1 MTTSHVSRQR
11 SGLSLTFRLRVLV
24 VEDHEPF
31 RRVICELLQQ
41 RADLLIV
48 GEAADGLDAIC
59 QAEALRPDV
68 VMLDIGLPMLSG
80 IEVAGRIRAKVPDA
94 KLMFVTNESSLE
106 VVEQAFRRG
115 AHGYV
120 YKPRAERDV
129 FPVLEAIMRGGR
141 FVSGGLERIAQG
153 DSLASH
159 RHHVVF
165 CSSDAVL
172 VGAFSRFIAG
182 ELREGNAVVAVVTG
196 AHAQRLQSSLEA
208 ARVDVALAIRQQR
221 YIPVNVSALL
231 AKAMVNGCPDPLRFL
246 DAAGDLLTDV
256 TRQATDHHTR
266 VAACGEGTSIF
277 WTHGHV
283 VAAIQLEHLWDEVAK
298 SRQMDILC
306 AYPLAARDE
315 SVPAVRRLC
324 AEHTAVEIS

>member
-1 MTTSHVSRQR
+1 MTTT
-11 SGLSLTFRLRVLV
+11 LTSRLRVLV

-48 GEAADGLDAIC
+48 GEAADGLDAIS

-68 VMLDIGLPMLSG
+68 VMLDIGLPKLTG
-80 IEVAGRIRAKVPDA
+80 IEVAARIRAKVPGA
-94 KLMFVTNESSLE
+94 KLILVTNESSLE

-120 YKPRAERDV
+120 YKPRVQRDV
-129 FPVLEAIMRGGR
+129 LAVLEAVIRGGR
-141 FVSGGLERIAQG
+141 FVSGSLERIAQG

-165 CSSDAVL
+165 CSTDAIL
-172 VGAFSRFIAG
+172 IGAFSRFIAG
-182 ELREGNAVVAVVTG
+182 ELGEGNAVVAVVTA
-196 AHAQRLQSSLEA
+196 AHERRLQSSLEA
-208 ARVDVALAIRQQR
+208 SDVDVALAIRQQR
-221 YIPVNVSALL
+221 YFPVNVSELL
-231 AKAMVNGCPDPLRFL
+231 AKATVNGRPDPLRCL
-246 DAAGDLLTDV
+246 DVAGDLLTDV
-256 TRQATDHHTR
+256 TRRATDR
-266 VAACGEGTSIF
+266 DARIAACGEGTSIL

-283 VAAIQLEHLWDEVAK
+283 EAAIQLEHLWDEIAM
-298 SRQMDILC
+298 SRQIDILC
-306 AYPLAARDE
+306 VYPLAARDQ

>member
-1 MTTSHVSRQR
+1 MTS
-11 SGLSLTFRLRVLV
+11 RLRVLV

-31 RRVICELLQQ
+31 RRVTCELLQR

-59 QAEALRPDV
+59 QAEALQPDV
-68 VMLDIGLPMLSG
+68 VMLDISLPMLSG
-80 IEVAGRIRAKVPDA
+80 LEVAGRIRATVPDA

-120 YKPRAERDV
+120 YKPRAQRDV
-129 FPVLEAIMRGGR
+129 LPVLEAILRGGR
-141 FVSGGLERIAQG
+141 FVSGGLERIAAG

-159 RHHVVF
+159 RHHLLF
-165 CSSDAVL
+165 SSSDAVL

-182 ELREGNAVVAVVTG
+182 ELREGNAVVAVVTA
-196 AHAQRLQSSLEA
+196 AHERSLQSSLEA
-208 ARVDVALAIRQQR
+208 SDVDIALAIRQQR
-221 YIPVNVSALL
+221 YLPVNVSELL
-231 AKAMVNGCPDPLRFL
+231 AKAMVNGCPDPFRYL
-246 DAAGDLLTDV
+246 DAAEDLLTDV
-256 TRQATDHHTR
+256 TRRATDHHAG

-277 WTHGHV
+277 WTHEHV
-283 VAAIQLEHLWDEVAK
+283 EAAIQLERLWDEIAM
-298 SRQMDILC
+298 SRQVAVLC

-324 AEHTAVEIS
+324 AEHTAIEIS

>member
-1 MTTSHVSRQR
+1 LTSLQ
-11 SGLSLTFRLRVLV
+11 RVLV
-24 VEDHEPF
+24 VEDHKPF

-41 RADLLIV
+41 RGDLLIV
-48 GEAADGLDAIC
+48 GEAADGLDAIR

-68 VMLDIGLPMLSG
+68 VMLDIGLPTLSG
-80 IEVAGRIRAKVPDA
+80 LEVAGRIRASVPDA
-94 KLMFVTNESSLE
+94 KLMFVTSESSLD
-106 VVEQAFRRG
+106 VVEQAISRG

-120 YKPRAERDV
+120 YKPRALRDV
-129 FPVLEAIMRGGR
+129 LPVLEAIIRGGQ

-196 AHAQRLQSSLEA
+196 AHEQSLQSSLEA
-208 ARVDVALAIRQQR
+208 SRVDVALAIREQR
-221 YIPVNVSALL
+221 YLPVNVSELL
-231 AKAMVNGCPDPLRFL
+231 AKAMVNGCPDPSRYL
-246 DAAGDLLTDV
+246 DAAGDLLADV
-256 TRQATDHHTR
+256 TRRATDRHAR
-266 VAACGEGTSIF
+266 VAACGEGTSMF

-283 VAAIQLEHLWDEVAK
+283 DAAIQLEHLWDEIAK

-306 AYPLAARDE
+306 AFPLTARDE

>member
-1 MTTSHVSRQR
+1 MTPLQ
-11 SGLSLTFRLRVLV
+11 RVLV
-24 VEDHEPF
+24 VEDYEPF
-31 RRVICELLQQ
+31 RRLLCELLQQ
-41 RADLLIV
+41 RGDLLIV

-59 QAEALRPDV
+59 QAEELRPDV
-68 VMLDIGLPMLSG
+68 VILDIGLPRLNG
-80 IEVAGRIRAKVPDA
+80 IDVAGRIRATVPHA
-94 KLMFVTNESSLE
+94 KLIFLTNESSLE
-106 VVEQAFRRG
+106 VVEEAFSRG

-120 YKPRAERDV
+120 YKPRAQRDV
-129 FPVLEAIMRGGR
+129 VPVLEAIIRGGR
-141 FVSGGLERIAQG
+141 FVSGGLERIARG

-159 RHHVVF
+159 RHDLLF

-182 ELREGNAVVAVVTG
+182 ELRERNAVVAVVTA
-196 AHAQRLQSSLEA
+196 AHEQSLQSSLEA
-208 ARVDVALAIRQQR
+208 SNVDVALAIRQQR
-221 YIPVNVSALL
+221 YLPVNVSELL
-231 AKAMVNGCPDPLRFL
+231 AKATVNGCPDPLRYL

-256 TRQATDHHTR
+256 TRRATDQHAR

-283 VAAIQLEHLWDEVAK
+283 EAAIQFEHLWDEIAM

-306 AYPLAARDE
+306 AYPLAAPDE

>member
-1 MTTSHVSRQR
+1 LTS
-11 SGLSLTFRLRVLV
+11 RLRVLV
-24 VEDHEPF
+24 VEDHEPI
-31 RRVICELLQQ
+31 RRVICELLQE

-48 GEAADGLDAIC
+48 GEAADGLDAIR

-68 VMLDIGLPMLSG
+68 VMLDIGLPRLSG
-80 IEVAGRIRAKVPDA
+80 IEVAGRLRAKVPDA

-120 YKPRAERDV
+120 YKPRVQRDIL
-129 FPVLEAIMRGGR
+129 PVLDAIIRGGR
-141 FVSGGLERIAQG
+141 FVSGGLERVAQG
-153 DSLASH
+153 DSLAA
-159 RHHVVF
+159 HHHDVVF

-172 VGAFSRFIAG
+172 IGAFSRFIDG
-182 ELREGNAVVAVVTG
+182 ELREGNAVVAVVTA
-196 AHAQRLQSSLEA
+196 AHERRLQSSLEA
-208 ARVDVALAIRQQR
+208 SHVDVALAIRQQR
-221 YIPVNVSALL
+221 YLPVNVNELL
-231 AKAMVNGCPDPLRFL
+231 AKATVNGCPDPLRYL
-246 DAAGDLLTDV
+246 DAAGDLLTEV
-256 TRQATDHHTR
+256 TRRATDNHAR

-277 WTHGHV
+277 WSQGHV
-283 VAAIQLEHLWDEVAK
+283 EAAIQIECLLDEIAM

-315 SVPAVRRLC
+315 SVPTVRRLC

>member
-1 MTTSHVSRQR
+1 M
-11 SGLSLTFRLRVLV
+11 LV
-24 VEDHEPF
+24 VEDHKPF

-48 GEAADGLDAIC
+48 GEAADGLDAIR

-80 IEVAGRIRAKVPDA
+80 IEVAGRIRARVPDA

-120 YKPRAERDV
+120 YKPRVQRDV
-129 FPVLEAIMRGGR
+129 LPVLEAIIRGGR

-159 RHHVVF
+159 HHDVVF

-182 ELREGNAVVAVVTG
+182 NLRKGNAVVAVVTA
-196 AHAQRLQSSLEA
+196 AHERRLQSSLEA
-208 ARVDVALAIRQQR
+208 SHVDVALAIRQQR
-221 YIPVNVSALL
+221 YLPVNVSELL
-231 AKAMVNGCPDPLRFL
+231 AKATVNGCPDPLRYL
-246 DAAGDLLTDV
+246 DAAGNLLTDV
-256 TRQATDHHTR
+256 TRRATDDHAR

-277 WTHGHV
+277 WSHGHV
-283 VAAIQLEHLWDEVAK
+283 EAAIQLEHLWDEIAMR
-298 SRQMDILC
+298 RQMDILC

-315 SVPAVRRLC
+315 SVAAVRRLC

>member
-1 MTTSHVSRQR
+1 MT
-11 SGLSLTFRLRVLV
+11 SLQRVLV

-41 RADLLIV
+41 RRDLLIV
-48 GEAADGLDAIC
+48 GEAADGLDAIR
-59 QAEALRPDV
+59 QAETLRPDV
-68 VMLDIGLPMLSG
+68 VMLDIGLPTLSG
-80 IEVAGRIRAKVPDA
+80 LEVAGRIRARVPDA

-106 VVEQAFRRG
+106 VVDQAFGRG

-120 YKPRAERDV
+120 YKPRALRDV
-129 FPVLEAIMRGGR
+129 LPVLDTIIRGGR
-141 FVSGGLERIAQG
+141 FVSGSLERIAQG

-165 CSSDAVL
+165 CSTDAIL
-172 VGAFSRFIAG
+172 IGAFSRFIAG
-182 ELREGNAVVAVVTG
+182 ELGEGNAVVAVVTA
-196 AHAQRLQSSLEA
+196 AHERSLQSSLEA
-208 ARVDVALAIRQQR
+208 SYVDVALAIRQQR
-221 YIPVNVSALL
+221 YIPVNVSELL
-231 AKAMVNGCPDPLRFL
+231 AKATVNGCPDPLRYL

-256 TRQATDHHTR
+256 TRRATDHHAR
-266 VAACGEGTSIF
+266 VAVCGEGVSIL
-277 WTHGHV
+277 WSQGHIE
-283 VAAIQLEHLWDEVAK
+283 AAIQLEHLWDAMAM

-306 AYPLAARDE
+306 AYPLAVRDE

>member
-1 MTTSHVSRQR
+1 MTTS
-11 SGLSLTFRLRVLV
+11 RLRVLV

-48 GEAADGLDAIC
+48 GEAADGLDAIR

-68 VMLDIGLPMLSG
+68 VVLDIGLPGLSG
-80 IEVAGRIRAKVPDA
+80 LEVAGRIRAMVPDA

-120 YKPRAERDV
+120 YKPRVQRDALS
-129 FPVLEAIMRGGR
+129 VLEAILRGGR

-153 DSLASH
+153 DGLASH
-159 RHHVVF
+159 RHDVVF

-172 VGAFSRFIAG
+172 IGAFSRFIAG
-182 ELREGNAVVAVVTG
+182 ELGKGNAVVAVVTE
-196 AHAQRLQSSLEA
+196 AHDQSLRHSLQASH
-208 ARVDVALAIRQQR
+208 VDLALAIRQQR
-221 YIPVNVSALL
+221 YVPLNISELL
-231 AKAMVNGCPDPLRFL
+231 AKVMVNGHPDPIRFL
-246 DAAGDLLTDV
+246 KAAEDVVTDAA
-256 TRQATDHHTR
+256 RRATSQHAK
-266 VAACGEGTSIF
+266 VAACGECSATV
-277 WTHGHV
+277 WAQEHLE
-283 VAAIQLEHLWDEVAK
+283 AAIQLEHLWDEIAM
-298 SRQMDILC
+298 SHQMDILC

>member
-1 MTTSHVSRQR
+1 MTP
-11 SGLSLTFRLRVLV
+11 RLRVLV

-80 IEVAGRIRAKVPDA
+80 LEVAGRIRAKVPDA

-106 VVEQAFRRG
+106 VVEEAFRRG
-115 AHGYV
+115 ANGYL
-120 YKPRAERDV
+120 YKPRVQRDV
-129 FPVLEAIMRGGR
+129 LPVLEAIIRGGR
-141 FVSGGLERIAQG
+141 FVSGGLERIARG

-159 RHHVVF
+159 RHDVVF

-172 VGAFSRFIAG
+172 IGAFSRFIAG
-182 ELREGNAVVAVVTG
+182 ELSEGNAVVAVVTA
-196 AHAQRLQSSLEA
+196 AHERSLQSSLEA
-208 ARVDVALAIRQQR
+208 SHVDVALAIRQQR
-221 YIPVNVSALL
+221 YLPVNVSELL
-231 AKAMVNGCPDPLRFL
+231 AKATVNGCPDPLRYL
-246 DAAGDLLTDV
+246 DAAGDLLNDV
-256 TRQATDHHTR
+256 TRRATDHHAS
-266 VAACGEGTSIF
+266 VAACGEGTSTF
-277 WTHGHV
+277 WSHGHV
-283 VAAIQLEHLWDEVAK
+283 EAAVQIEHLLDEIAM

-315 SVPAVRRLC
+315 SVPTVRRLC